1 LIVIAPDWVV
11 ATPIAHR
18 GLHDKAN
25 GIIENTLGAADA
37 AAARGFAIELDVQLS
52 ADGDAVVF
60 HDFTLD
66 RLTGEQGE
74 VVARTSAD
82 LSRIGI
88 AGAKAGD
95 LIPSL
100 KGFLDRIAG
109 RVPLVV
115 EIKSRFDGN
124 MALTDRTC
132 AILRDYRGPYCVKS
146 FDPAVVARV
155 REIAP
160 GIVRGIVAES
170 HYTHPTYDFMAPDQ
184 KHALANLL
192 HFETSQPQFI
202 SWHVK
207 DLPAA
212 PPYFARLLGHLP
224 VMAWTVHNPEDRAR
238 AAVHADQMVFEGFLP

>member
-1 LIVIAPDWVV
+1 MIAPDWVV

-37 AAARGFAIELDVQLS
+37 AVARGFAIELDVQLS

-82 LSRIGI
+82 LSRVGI

-95 LIPSL
+95 LIPRL

-115 EIKSRFDGN
+115 EIKSRFDGK

-132 AILRDYRGPYCVKS
+132 AILRDYRGPFGLKS

-224 VMAWTVHNPEDRAR
+224 VMAWTVRNPEDRAR
-238 AAVHADQMVFEGFLP
+238 AAAHSDQMVFEGFLP